1 MNQAYVSPFDVR
13 QVMLQDDF
21 EIYHRIDT
29 APGSISYHTH
39 DFYEIFFP
47 RTEGVSYIVDGH
59 RYRLGPGMV
68 VLIAPGEAHRSE
80 VNRPG
85 LVVERFVLWLNPSF
99 VKSLAG
105 PLPRFRNMQE
115 DELKGRNLIVPDQQ
129 TYDLMIDLLLS
140 LLHEKQLNDMDSASL
155 NRLVLTQLLIHL
167 SRVLSR
173 ASGGMSDRSAQRYRE
188 VMRVYDYITAH
199 LLTPLSVSALA
210 EKFFMDKNT
219 LTRQF
224 KLVTGMTPA
233 ECIRNR
239 RLNLAYTMITH
250 GATATEA
257 CHESGFKDYSAF
269 YRAFRQT
276 FGTSPSDCAL
286 RSESGTRIVDSVP
299 WPPARPEEST

>member
-1 MNQAYVSPFDVR
+1 MNQSYVSPFFVR

-29 APGSISYHTH
+29 ASGFISNHSH

-47 RTEGVSYIVDGH
+47 RTEGVTYIIEGH

-68 VLIAPGEAHRSE
+68 VLIAPGEVHRSE
-80 VNRPG
+80 VCQEG
-85 LVVERFVLWLNPSF
+85 LVVERFVLWLNSSF
-99 VKSLAG
+99 VKSLSG
-105 PLPRFRNMQE
+105 TLPRFRNMQVE
-115 DELKGRNLIVPDQQ
+115 GLRGRNLIVPDPE
-129 TYDLMIDLLLS
+129 TYALMIDLVFS
-140 LLHEKQLNDMDSASL
+140 LLHEKQLNDLDSASL
-155 NRLVLTQLLIHL
+155 NRLVVAQLLIHI
-167 SRVLSR
+167 SRVLSH
-173 ASGGMSDRSAQRYRE
+173 ASGEKSSHSAQRYRD

-199 LLTPLSVSALA
+199 LMEPLSVSELA
-210 EKFFMDKNT
+210 ERFFMDKNT

-233 ECIRNR
+233 ECVRSR

-269 YRAFRQT
+269 YRAFRQAY
-276 FGTSPSDCAL
+276 GVSPSDCAAQETTL
-286 RSESGTRIVDSVP
+286 QSEEGGT
-299 WPPARPEEST
+299 A